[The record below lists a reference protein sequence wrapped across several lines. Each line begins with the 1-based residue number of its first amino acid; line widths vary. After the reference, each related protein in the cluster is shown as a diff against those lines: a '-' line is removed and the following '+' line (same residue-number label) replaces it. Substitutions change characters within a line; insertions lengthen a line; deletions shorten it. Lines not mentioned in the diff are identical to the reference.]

1 VLKALEDAGLHPS
14 LLSGT
19 SMGGLI
25 AALYAAGMSGRELES
40 EALRISRPTRLM
52 RLIELRPPRRG
63 LLRTGGVRAY
73 LEGLL
78 GKKLDFSS
86 LGIPTVL
93 TAVDLETA
101 EEILLAEGPV
111 VDAVL
116 ASIAVPSLFE
126 PVQLGDRLLVD
137 GGVLDNVPAGVVRQ
151 MGAEVIAAVDVGSD
165 PGHRS
170 AEQRS
175 APRGPAAWLPQVAID
190 LLQTE
195 GIMIA
200 AITAERLRRARPEV
214 VIRPSFPPGVTS
226 FSGFERTEEIIQAG
240 QHATELQIQALRA
253 ALSLGPGLVLRRAIL
268 RFSIHRDD
276 RWAKPIHDRV
286 ESVQR

>member
-14 LLSGT
+14 MLSGT

-25 AALYAAGMSGRELES
+25 AALYAAGMSARELES
-40 EALRISRPTRLM
+40 EAFRTSRPTRLM

-78 GKKLDFSS
+78 GKGLDFSS
-86 LGIPTVL
+86 LRIPTVL

-101 EEILLAEGPV
+101 EEILLGEGPV

-116 ASIAVPSLFE
+116 ATMAVPSLFE
-126 PVQLGDRLLVD
+126 PVHLGDRLLVD

-165 PGHRS
+165 PGHYS

-175 APRGPAAWLPQVAID
+175 ARRGPVPWLPQVAID

-200 AITAERLRRARPEV
+200 AITAEKLRRARPEV

-226 FSGFERTEEIIQAG
+226 FSGFERTEEIILAG
-240 QHATELQIQALRA
+240 QHATELQIPALRA
-253 ALSLGPGLVLRRAIL
+253 VLSPGPGLVLRRAISRFPVQDGGRGSGSIRNRTEGL
-268 RFSIHRDD
+268 RR
-276 RWAKPIHDRV
+276 
-286 ESVQR
+286 